1 MSADHGMWYV
11 IGSFHVIL
19 KTGLTD
25 LNFDGQRQRRALEI
39 RDSLLGRLA
48 RIDMVLRSFQ
58 EPRPTIE
65 EVAVALERVSR
76 LLHALHRCAIENRD
90 LSHRDLLSARLLGP
104 IARFVQADA
113 ADDDADNQLEPVDD
127 MVDTDPNDDDDI
139 V

>member
-1 MSADHGMWYV
+1 MWYV
-11 IGSFHVIL
+11 IGSFQVIL

-25 LNFDGQRQRRALEI
+25 LNFDGQRQRRALEL
-39 RDSLLGRLA
+39 RDCLLGRLA
-48 RIDMVLRSFQ
+48 RIDLVLRSLQ

-76 LLHALHRCAIENRD
+76 LLHALHMCAIENKD

-113 ADDDADNQLEPVDD
+113 ADDAADDDADNQLMPVDD
-127 MVDTDPNDDDDI
+127 MVDTDPNDDI